1 MQKAL
6 SLAVATCI
14 ALASPSQAA
23 NGLGDFVKEVLTQ
36 VAVSVVA
43 DVVKDTFFTKKSSQP
58 ATVEAG
64 ADDRS
69 RTMNIISVLVDTS
82 VPVTERIGFYASTVD
97 YFKSGTVDHK
107 FILADQARYE
117 KRWPIRSY
125 KVRAIDE
132 IAVAPDRSYA
142 IARYTIDF
150 RVSRDA
156 EVRTGSSKVAVVI
169 GSFNSQPR
177 IHAIKEWIQPRH
189 Q

>member
-6 SLAVATCI
+6 TYAVATCI
-14 ALASPSQAA
+14 ALAPPSQAA
-23 NGLGDFVKEVLTQ
+23 SGLGDFVKEVLTQ

-43 DVVKDTFFTKKSSQP
+43 DAVKDAFFTKKSNQP
-58 ATVEAG
+58 PTVEAR

-69 RTMNIISVLVDTS
+69 RTLNIISALVDTS
-82 VPVTERIGFYASTVD
+82 IPVAEKIGFYATKVD

-132 IAVAPDRSYA
+132 IAVAPDRTYVF
-142 IARYTIDF
+142 ARYTIDF
-150 RVSRDA
+150 RVSRDS
-156 EVRTGSSKVAVVI
+156 EVRTGSSQVAVLI

-177 IHAIKEWIQPRH
+177 IHAIKEWVQPRS